1 MFVEIARTRQKLG
14 SACLP
19 WKGTPRRHAGDAF
32 LDADGVP
39 GAGSDT
45 AYPLAAR
52 RRPGPSARSRAS
64 RGTRRDSR
72 PRGVDRESPRRAR
85 VSLGAMKRVDSLR
98 DVSAIASHFPTYL
111 EQRVKTESWAQEAL
125 QYAAWLPLA
134 LGARAL
140 GWNTVA
146 YLFLTWFILGEALNV
161 YVRQTYVRL
170 RWWQVLLGVVLVH
183 VYFGAELTLETNSYW
198 RFLVSYV
205 IGGIVFLAAAT
216 PLLPRAFLR
225 AAPEFLFGFF
235 GFLKQPDPVSA
246 AVKETKAEKAE

>member
-14 SACLP
+14 SACLQC
-19 WKGTPRRHAGDAF
+19 KGTPRRHAGDAF

-39 GAGSDT
+39 GAVRIRPTPSTLVVAPDPPP
-45 AYPLAAR
+45 APARPAAVATPDPEASTVNR
-52 RRPGPSARSRAS
+52 RGERAS
-64 RGTRRDSR
+64 RS
-72 PRGVDRESPRRAR
+72 
-85 VSLGAMKRVDSLR
+85 AMKRVDSLR

-183 VYFGAELTLETNSYW
+183 VYFGAELTLEANSYW
-198 RFLVSYV
+198 RFLVTYV
-205 IGGIVFLAAAT
+205 IGGIVFMAT
-216 PLLPRAFLR
+216 ALPLLPRRFLR

-246 AVKETKAEKAE
+246 ATKAAETKAVKAE

>member
-1 MFVEIARTRQKLG
+1 
-14 SACLP
+14 
-19 WKGTPRRHAGDAF
+19 
-32 LDADGVP
+32 
-39 GAGSDT
+39 
-45 AYPLAAR
+45 
-52 RRPGPSARSRAS
+52 
-64 RGTRRDSR
+64 
-72 PRGVDRESPRRAR
+72 
-85 VSLGAMKRVDSLR
+85 
-98 DVSAIASHFPTYL
+98 
-111 EQRVKTESWAQEAL
+111 
-125 QYAAWLPLA
+125 
-134 LGARAL
+134 
-140 GWNTVA
+140 
-146 YLFLTWFILGEALNV
+146 LFLTWFILGEALNV

-183 VYFGAELTLETNSYW
+183 VYFGAELTLEANSYW